1 MKNTNVCPKCN
12 SSEIIQLAGSGLD
25 SFGGDYVV
33 VSKWTNIER
42 VPITRYICASCGFSE
57 HWVDSAE
64 DLAKIVKRYTA

>member
-12 SSEIIQLAGSGLD
+12 SSEIIQLTGSGLV

-64 DLAKIVKRYTA
+64 DLEDC

>member
-1 MKNTNVCPKCN
+1 MKNTNICPKCN
-12 SSEIIQLAGSGLD
+12 SSEIIQLVGNGLD

-42 VPITRYICASCGFSE
+42 VPITRYICAGCGFSE

-64 DLAKIVKRYTA
+64 DLAKIIKRYRQ

>member
-1 MKNTNVCPKCN
+1 MKNTHTCPKCN
-12 SSEIIQLAGSGLD
+12 SSEILQLIGNGLD

-42 VPITRYICASCGFSE
+42 VPMTRYICASCGFCE
-57 HWVDSAE
+57 QWVDSAE